1 MAHGGGTGPESLPV
15 ANREEFAVAFRRL
28 RTDAGLTVRQVVER
42 SGCLHGTVSGW
53 FAGHHVPTE
62 QNERM
67 FRDVLAACG
76 VHDAQA
82 QERWLA
88 AVRQVRPTTG
98 RKRHQGPIP
107 YLGLEAFQPD
117 DAEWL
122 FGRTQLTQQLHQRI
136 AALAGSPHRILVVI
150 GASGSGKSSLL
161 RAGLLPA
168 LRRAGRTVSVI
179 TPGAHPARALAAVTA
194 AEVVII
200 DQFEETWTLCPDP
213 AERAEFLTALT
224 TAAPERIHV
233 LGLRADFYHHA
244 AEQPIL
250 HDALAHQSVL
260 VGPLSKEALQEAIV
274 EPARKANW
282 TVEDELVHLL
292 VVELAPRGSTAAHD
306 TGALPLLSHALLET
320 WQRSTRRRMTVA
332 DYNAVGGIAGAVEQT
347 AETVFRGLTEP
358 QRQIARRT
366 FLRLL
371 NVDEEAITRRRV
383 QRPELFFDD
392 DSVSDVNIVIERF
405 ASHRLLTVEEE
416 TVEITHEALVGAWS
430 RMTRW
435 VNQDRETL
443 TVHRRLTEATHVWLD
458 NDHDPS
464 LLLGPAR
471 LEFVQD
477 WANTDGHDRDLNQSE
492 REYIAASV
500 AHQAEVR
507 ARERRRTR
515 ILQEMVVG
523 LAIALVAAIVLT
535 VVALV
540 ARSNAAQAR
549 DEAMSRQIAA
559 QAERLR
565 GTDPALSAQLAL
577 AAFRLEPTLE
587 ARSALLDSSA
597 VHTPNRLLGPD
608 GGALVATD
616 EAGGVLAVGRSD
628 SSIDILRLAP
638 GGTAQHAG
646 HITAAK
652 PGDVLGAISMTASGS
667 LLAASFNDHIDL
679 WDLSDP
685 AAPQRRSTLGAAAAV
700 YRNLAIGAD
709 GRSLAAGTASS
720 AIARWDITD
729 PRAPV
734 PLDAL
739 ELPAGAPV
747 VAFSPDGR
755 LVAAAGMAGSLRIWA
770 GNGASPPLLADIA
783 PDGSTAQAHA
793 LKFGPDG
800 TVVAAPGRANEVR
813 RWDVR
818 DPARPAAQPPLR
830 GFTSYVN
837 DVAFSP
843 DGSRLAAGS
852 SDNKT
857 RVWRLDSGQLEMEL
871 PNPVIVVSVRFAL
884 DGRAVITGG
893 LDGAVRIWPLPG
905 PILRG
910 AQSVV
915 FQTPIDRR
923 GELVLV
929 GAGAGDGN
937 AHLWNVGDPAT
948 PVEYPA
954 LPVGPDEKTCGAVAL
969 SLDGSSAAVATRS
982 GRVLLWD
989 IRDPWHPRLES
1000 TMSAVD
1006 GIVASLTYS
1015 PDATMLVVAGQDD
1028 PVVTAWDTTDP
1039 AAPQR
1044 LAALDAGPGLPGI
1057 VAIDSTG
1064 GNLAVATS
1072 DESVRRWDIRDR
1084 ARPVEQPRLSGFTND
1099 LTSVAFSPTAQVLA
1113 AGSMDHT
1120 VQLFD
1125 VSESGAPRP
1134 LSTLAGAADA
1144 IISVSFG
1151 PDGTRLVGGASDNGI
1166 WVWDISDPRRPRRSA
1181 VLSAYNGRVNDAVYG
1196 LRGDLLLAAGP
1207 DKVVRLWSTE
1217 TEQVAADLCRSG
1229 STPLTATEW
1238 QRYLPGVPRYDL
1250 CAG

>member
-1 MAHGGGTGPESLPV
+1 MGPDPLSV
-15 ANREEFAVAFRRL
+15 SNREEFAVAFRRL
-28 RTDAGLTVRQVVER
+28 RTEAGLTVRQVVER

-76 VHDAQA
+76 VEDAQA
-82 QERWLA
+82 QQRWLA

-122 FGRTQLTQQLHQRI
+122 FGRTELTQELRQRI
-136 AALAGSPHRILVVI
+136 AALPGSPARILVVI

-168 LRRAGRTVSVI
+168 LREAGGTVSVC
-179 TPGAHPARALAAVTA
+179 TPGAHPARALAAAPA

-213 AERAEFLTALT
+213 AERAEFLAALA
-224 TAAPERIHV
+224 TAAPERVYV

-244 AEQPIL
+244 AEHPVL

-260 VGPLSKEALQEAIV
+260 VGPLSKDALREAIV

-282 TVEDELVHLL
+282 TVEDELVQLL

-371 NVDEEAITRRRV
+371 NVDEEAVTRRRV

-392 DSVSDVNIVIERF
+392 DSVSDVNVVIERF
-405 ASHRLLTVEEE
+405 ATHRLLTVEEE

-477 WANTDGHDRDLNQSE
+477 WASTDGHDHDLNQSE

-616 EAGGVLAVGRSD
+616 EAGGVLAIGRSD
-628 SSIDILRLAP
+628 SSIDILRLTP
-638 GGTAQHAG
+638 GGTARAG

-652 PGDVLGAISMTASGS
+652 TGDVLGAIAMTADGS
-667 LLAASFNDHIDL
+667 LLAASFNDHIDI

-685 AAPQRRSTLGAAAAV
+685 AAPQLRSILGGAAAV
-700 YRNLAIGAD
+700 YRNLAVSAD
-709 GRSLAAGTASS
+709 GRSLAAGTAASV
-720 AIARWDITD
+720 IARWDITD
-729 PRAPV
+729 PRAPA

-755 LVAAAGMAGSLRIWA
+755 LIAAAGLAGSLRIWA
-770 GNGASPPLLADIA
+770 GSGATPPLLADVA

-793 LKFGPDG
+793 LRFGPDG
-800 TVVAAPGRANEVR
+800 TVLAAPGRANEVR

-843 DGSRLAAGS
+843 DGDRLAAGS

-915 FQTPIDRR
+915 YQTPIDRS

-929 GAGAGDGN
+929 GAGAGDGS
-937 AHLWNVGDPAT
+937 AHLWNVRDPAA

-954 LPVGPDEKTCGAVAL
+954 LHVGPDEKTCGAVSL
-969 SLDGSSAAVATRS
+969 SLDGASAAVATRS

-989 IRDPWHPRLES
+989 IRDPWRPRLQ
-1000 TMSAVD
+1000 SAITAVN

-1015 PDATMLVVAGQDD
+1015 PDGTMLVVAGQDD
-1028 PVVTAWDTTDP
+1028 PVVTVWDTTEP
-1039 AAPQR
+1039 GAPRR
-1044 LAALDAGPGLPGI
+1044 LAELDAGPGLPGI
-1057 VAIDSTG
+1057 VAIDSAG
-1064 GNLAVATS
+1064 ANLAVATS
-1072 DESVRRWDIRDR
+1072 DESVRRWDLRDR
-1084 ARPVEQPRLSGFTND
+1084 TRPVELPKLSGFTND
-1099 LTSVAFSPTAQVLA
+1099 LTSVAFSPAAGVLA

-1125 VSESGAPRP
+1125 VSEPAAPRP

-1144 IISVSFG
+1144 IISVNFS

-1181 VLSAYNGRVNDAVYG
+1181 VLSAYTGRVNDAVYG

-1207 DKVVRLWSTE
+1207 DKVVRLWATDA
-1217 TEQVAADLCRSG
+1217 EQVATDLCRSG
-1229 STPLTATEW
+1229 SMPLTPTEW
-1238 QRYLPGVPRYDL
+1238 QRYLPGVPRYEL

>member
-1 MAHGGGTGPESLPV
+1 MGPDPLSV
-15 ANREEFAVAFRRL
+15 SNREEFAVAFRRL
-28 RTDAGLTVRQVVER
+28 RTEAGLTVRQVVER

-76 VHDAQA
+76 VEDAQA
-82 QERWLA
+82 QQRWLA

-122 FGRTQLTQQLHQRI
+122 FGRTELTQELRQRI
-136 AALAGSPHRILVVI
+136 AALPGSPARILVVI

-168 LRRAGRTVSVI
+168 LREAGGTVSVC
-179 TPGAHPARALAAVTA
+179 TPGAHPARALAAAPA

-213 AERAEFLTALT
+213 AERAEFLAALATAV
-224 TAAPERIHV
+224 PERVYV

-244 AEQPIL
+244 AEHPAL

-260 VGPLSKEALQEAIV
+260 VGPLSKDALREAIV

-282 TVEDELVHLL
+282 TVEDELVQLL

-371 NVDEEAITRRRV
+371 NVDEEAVTRRRV

-392 DSVSDVNIVIERF
+392 DSVSDVNVVIERF
-405 ASHRLLTVEEE
+405 ATHRLLTVEEE

-443 TVHRRLTEATHVWLD
+443 AVHRRLTEATHVWLD

-477 WANTDGHDRDLNQSE
+477 WASTDGHDRDLNQSE

-500 AHQAEVR
+500 AHEAEVR

-616 EAGGVLAVGRSD
+616 EAGGVLAIGRSD
-628 SSIDILRLAP
+628 SSIDILRLTP
-638 GGTAQHAG
+638 GGTARAG

-652 PGDVLGAISMTASGS
+652 TGDVLGAIAMTADGS
-667 LLAASFNDHIDL
+667 LLAASFNDHIDI

-685 AAPQRRSTLGAAAAV
+685 AAPQLRSPLGGAAAV
-700 YRNLAIGAD
+700 YRNLAVSAD
-709 GRSLAAGTASS
+709 GRSLAAGTAASV
-720 AIARWDITD
+720 IARWDITD
-729 PRAPV
+729 PRAPA

-755 LVAAAGMAGSLRIWA
+755 LIAAAGLAGSLRIWA
-770 GNGASPPLLADIA
+770 GSGATPPLLADVA

-793 LKFGPDG
+793 LRFGPDG
-800 TVVAAPGRANEVR
+800 TVLAAPGRANEVR

-843 DGSRLAAGS
+843 DGDRLAAGS

-915 FQTPIDRR
+915 YQTPIDRS

-929 GAGAGDGN
+929 GAGAGDGS
-937 AHLWNVGDPAT
+937 AHLWNVRDPAA

-954 LPVGPDEKTCGAVAL
+954 LHVGPDEKTCGAVSL
-969 SLDGSSAAVATRS
+969 SLDGASAAVATRS

-989 IRDPWHPRLES
+989 IRDPWRPRLRS
-1000 TMSAVD
+1000 TIAAVN

-1015 PDATMLVVAGQDD
+1015 PDGTMLVVAGQDD
-1028 PVVTAWDTTDP
+1028 PVVTVWDTIEP
-1039 AAPQR
+1039 GAPRR
-1044 LAALDAGPGLPGI
+1044 LAELDAGPGLPGI
-1057 VAIDSTG
+1057 VAIDSAG
-1064 GNLAVATS
+1064 ANLAVATS
-1072 DESVRRWDIRDR
+1072 DESVRRWDLRDR
-1084 ARPVEQPRLSGFTND
+1084 TRPVELPKLSGFTND
-1099 LTSVAFSPTAQVLA
+1099 LTSVAFSPAAGVLA

-1125 VSESGAPRP
+1125 VSEPAAPRP

-1144 IISVSFG
+1144 IISVNFS

-1166 WVWDISDPRRPRRSA
+1166 WMWDISDPRRPRRSA
-1181 VLSAYNGRVNDAVYG
+1181 VLSAYTGRVNDAVYG

-1207 DKVVRLWSTE
+1207 DKVVRLWATDA
-1217 TEQVAADLCRSG
+1217 EQVATDLCRSG
-1229 STPLTATEW
+1229 SMPLTPTEW
-1238 QRYLPGVPRYDL
+1238 QRYLPGVPRYEL

>member
-1 MAHGGGTGPESLPV
+1 MAQGGAVGPDPLSV
-15 ANREEFAVAFRRL
+15 SNREEFAVAFRRL
-28 RTDAGLTVRQVVER
+28 RTEAGLTVRQVVER

-76 VHDAQA
+76 VEDAQA
-82 QERWLA
+82 QQRWLA

-122 FGRTQLTQQLHQRI
+122 FGRTELTQELRQRI
-136 AALAGSPHRILVVI
+136 AALPGSPARILVVI

-168 LRRAGRTVSVI
+168 LREAGGTVSVC
-179 TPGAHPARALAAVTA
+179 TPGAHPARALAAAPA

-213 AERAEFLTALT
+213 AERAEFLAALATAV
-224 TAAPERIHV
+224 PERVYV

-244 AEQPIL
+244 AEHPAL

-260 VGPLSKEALQEAIV
+260 VGPLSKDALREAIV

-282 TVEDELVHLL
+282 TVEDELVQLL

-371 NVDEEAITRRRV
+371 NVDEEAVTRRRV

-392 DSVSDVNIVIERF
+392 DSVSDVNVVIERF
-405 ASHRLLTVEEE
+405 ATHRLLTVEEE

-443 TVHRRLTEATHVWLD
+443 AVHRRLTEATHVWLD

-477 WANTDGHDRDLNQSE
+477 WASTDGHDRDLNQSE

-500 AHQAEVR
+500 AHEAEVR

-616 EAGGVLAVGRSD
+616 EAGGVLAIGRSD
-628 SSIDILRLAP
+628 SSIDILRLTP
-638 GGTAQHAG
+638 GGTARAG

-652 PGDVLGAISMTASGS
+652 TGDVLGAIAMTADGS
-667 LLAASFNDHIDL
+667 LLAASFNDHIDI

-685 AAPQRRSTLGAAAAV
+685 AAPQLRSPLGGAAAV
-700 YRNLAIGAD
+700 YRNLAVSAD
-709 GRSLAAGTASS
+709 GRSLAAGTAASV
-720 AIARWDITD
+720 IARWDITD
-729 PRAPV
+729 PRAPA

-755 LVAAAGMAGSLRIWA
+755 LIAAAGLAGSLRIWA
-770 GNGASPPLLADIA
+770 GSGATPPLLADVA

-793 LKFGPDG
+793 LRFGPDG
-800 TVVAAPGRANEVR
+800 TVLAAPGRANEVR

-843 DGSRLAAGS
+843 DGDRLAAGS

-915 FQTPIDRR
+915 YQTPIDRS

-929 GAGAGDGN
+929 GAGAGDGS
-937 AHLWNVGDPAT
+937 AHLWNVRDPAA

-954 LPVGPDEKTCGAVAL
+954 LHVGPDEKTCGAVSL
-969 SLDGSSAAVATRS
+969 SLDGASAAVATRS

-989 IRDPWHPRLES
+989 IRDPWRPRLRS
-1000 TMSAVD
+1000 TIAAVN

-1015 PDATMLVVAGQDD
+1015 PDGTMLVVAGQDD
-1028 PVVTAWDTTDP
+1028 PVVTVWDTIEP
-1039 AAPQR
+1039 GAPRR
-1044 LAALDAGPGLPGI
+1044 LAELDAGPGLPGI
-1057 VAIDSTG
+1057 VAIDSAG
-1064 GNLAVATS
+1064 ANLAVATS
-1072 DESVRRWDIRDR
+1072 DESVRRWDLRDR
-1084 ARPVEQPRLSGFTND
+1084 TRPVELPKLSGFTND
-1099 LTSVAFSPTAQVLA
+1099 LTSVAFSPAAGVLA

-1125 VSESGAPRP
+1125 VSEPAAPRP

-1144 IISVSFG
+1144 IISVNFS

-1166 WVWDISDPRRPRRSA
+1166 WMWDISDPRRPRRSA
-1181 VLSAYNGRVNDAVYG
+1181 VLSAYTGRVNDAVYG

-1207 DKVVRLWSTE
+1207 DKVVRLWATDA
-1217 TEQVAADLCRSG
+1217 EQVATDLCRSG
-1229 STPLTATEW
+1229 SMPLTPTEW
-1238 QRYLPGVPRYDL
+1238 QRYLPGVPRYEL